1 MLLSPVLRS
10 ASLWT
15 LREFHF
21 CLLALV
27 SFLVIFAKLHLGDLS
42 GYDDAVYAHEGR
54 AMLFSGDWW
63 NVRLNG
69 RLDFDK
75 PPLFIWLEAA
85 SMWLFGVSD
94 WAAKFPAALLGW
106 GTILLSY
113 FVARELHDEYW
124 LPVWAMLVLLTT
136 QFFLRYAMH
145 AMTDVPFAFFFTLAL
160 LGYVKAL
167 RQPRYWL
174 LCGAALCA
182 ALMLRSVLGLLPLG
196 VIVLHLVWQRRFD
209 VLRSGYFA
217 GCLLG
222 AFSLPLAWF
231 GSQYWWHGAEFFA
244 RHFAY
249 SVENV
254 PQIEKDGVPRLLSGL
269 FQYPWL
275 LLQYYWPW
283 LPLAL
288 YGLLKESRRG
298 WRERAWASQLL
309 ILWVLGVAAPLS
321 LLQIKYLRYLMPIFP
336 ALAVLAALAWLG
348 WLPTRHRLASLKLAY
363 AVLCIAV
370 FVLAVNPKYRQR
382 PEEMRRLA
390 AQAEAAIPVSQ
401 RILFYMPGKRQ
412 EEHLYQVI
420 WYANRLCEIVPEPG
434 RLLLTLNRQPE
445 SIAIVDRHTF
455 QQLNSL
461 QVDGLEI
468 LSQTEGFVCFRRSRL
483 QVAVAKASP
492 LVVGVG
498 RPVASQ

>member
-1 MLLSPVLRS
+1 MLLSPAFRL
-10 ASLWT
+10 AFLWT
-15 LREFHF
+15 HREVHF

-27 SFLVIFAKLHLGDLS
+27 SFIVIFAKLHLGDLS

-54 AMLFSGDWW
+54 AMLLSGDWW

-113 FVARELHDEYW
+113 FVARELRDEYW
-124 LPVWAMLVLLTT
+124 LPVWTMLVLLTT

-160 LGYVKAL
+160 LGYLKAL
-167 RQPRYWL
+167 RQPRYWC
-174 LCGAALCA
+174 LCGTALCA
-182 ALMLRSVLGLLPLG
+182 ALMLRSILGLLPLG
-196 VIVLHLVWQRRFD
+196 VIMLHLVWQRRFE
-209 VLRSGYFA
+209 VLCSGHFV
-217 GCLLG
+217 GGLLC

-231 GSQYWWHGAEFFA
+231 GSQYWWHGADFFA

-254 PQIEKDGVPRLLSGL
+254 PQMEKDGVPRLLGGL

-288 YGLLKESRRG
+288 YGLVKECRRS
-298 WRERAWASQLL
+298 WCERAWASQFL
-309 ILWVLGVAAPLS
+309 ILWVLGVVTPLS
-321 LLQIKYLRYLMPIFP
+321 LLQIKYLRYLMPVFP
-336 ALAVLAALAWLG
+336 ALAVLAAMALLSG
-348 WLPTRHRLASLKLAY
+348 LPMRYRPASLKLAY
-363 AVLCIAV
+363 AVLCLGV

-390 AQAEAAIPVSQ
+390 VQAEAVTPASQ
-401 RILFYMPGKRQ
+401 HILFYMPGNRQ

-420 WYANRLCEIVPEPG
+420 WYANRLCQVLPEPG
-434 RLLLTLNRQPE
+434 ELLQTLNRQPE
-445 SIAIVDRHTF
+445 STAIVDRHTF
-455 QQLNSL
+455 QQLIDL
-461 QVDGLEI
+461 PADDLEI
-468 LSQTEGFVCFRRSRL
+468 LGQTESFVCFRRSRL
-483 QVAVAKASP
+483 QVAKVNPLAAGAVRLVASP
-492 LVVGVG
+492 
-498 RPVASQ
+498 